1 MHMGGSGR
9 DKIFREI
16 GYNQLPSQELFHKS
30 TARMKGFSGP
40 IGSGKSQALCN
51 EAIRLTYRNKGRTG
65 LIGAPT
71 YPAPLERSSR
81 RCRFMGQ

>member
-1 MHMGGSGR
+1 MHMGGTGR

-16 GYNQLPSQELFHKS
+16 TYSPLPSQKLFHKS

-40 IGSGKSQALCN
+40 IGSGKSQALCH
-51 EAIRLTYRNKGRTG
+51 EAIRLTYLNPGGTG

-81 RCRFMGQ
+81 RCTFMGQ